1 MLPTDKELEEFAD
14 RIETGVKFCCRGT
27 LLGQGPNKYL
37 FHVLDVFDGYNVA
50 VKFYGKHKQ
59 WWHYIFADLSTLL
72 MEYKNDEL
80 KFVE

>member
-14 RIETGVKFCCRGT
+14 RIETGVKFRCRGT
-27 LLGQGPNKYL
+27 LFGQGSNKYL
-37 FHVLDVFDGYNVA
+37 FHVLDVFDECNVA

-59 WWHYIFADLSTLL
+59 WWHYIFIDLSFLL

-80 KFVE
+80 KFVK